1 MSEHKENTISF
12 PDVFERHF
20 LRPENGETLEGKV
33 RALLSAMTPEEKA
46 DLCHGGFDPPDPG
59 KVANGGYLPGDAR
72 LGVPEIRM
80 FDGPAGVTS
89 IHDTTGLPAEEL
101 LASSWS
107 RELAREF
114 GRVTGSENRII
125 SGNCQL
131 GAEADLCR
139 TTHFNR
145 TRDMLGEDPFLAG
158 ELIVPLVQGIQ
169 EEGVMA
175 VLKHLA
181 AYVISANPADSPNTV
196 VDEQTLRELYLT
208 PFERGVKD
216 GGAVGVMTAYSRVN
230 GSYASNSRALQQ
242 DVLRRD
248 WDFKGLTMCDWG
260 GNHSFTL
267 KNGTDI
273 EMPVGAYNSTERILQ
288 RLKDGRLTMEELDT
302 AAGHVLYALGRIG
315 YLSLVQLDK
324 DGVPMEEPGRIKPI
338 RLPDTW
344 QDHAE
349 LLEKNAKAAEEIAV
363 RGAVLLKNENQA
375 LPLPDGSPNS
385 GTRIAL
391 IGTGAVYPV
400 CGYGQERAY
409 GTISRM
415 ESPCE
420 ALSRISG
427 PGNSI
432 ISAIGLDLV
441 GRTIPSDCL
450 FTDAA
455 CQAHGLIRTYG
466 ITKEDGFRPPLM
478 SQGGEGVE
486 FFGTAS
492 LDETA
497 EEEEGTLDFA
507 PAELFMPGNDAADIP
522 GFETGSFCR
531 IDPEIEFVT
540 GTRNWKNGSGG
551 TAFPKGEAYT
561 WKGWLRAPETGEYQI
576 NLQAIGGI
584 SILKIDKDGT
594 GLKDIGMIKL
604 REGCQWPWGNL
615 VCTKEGMEVCNTR
628 LQLEEG
634 KAYPIQLYVRAE
646 LEEKDMQVRLS
657 WITPSQR
664 AADLKAA
671 ELAASGADYTVLLLH
686 NGFQISREEARGG
699 MHFAESTDLS
709 LDEEQKNLLSRI
721 AAAKKPDAK
730 LIAAVCNGSAF
741 TMQDWIDV
749 PDALL
754 WFWMPGQA
762 GGSALARLL
771 LGKDNP
777 SGKLPQSFPACQTD
791 TPVTDT
797 PEHKAERWDGVAV
810 PGKPRDVIASEGIF
824 TGYRWH
830 RKSGVKPLFPFGFG
844 LSYTRFEYSDL
855 SVEQGA
861 ADVEVSF
868 CVKNT
873 GDVKGS
879 EIAQVYLG
887 AGMVPDYAMIADRQ
901 LCGFARLEDL
911 NPGEM
916 RSVRIVIPKRCF
928 CYWDIYET
936 GNADAHW
943 KRVTG
948 PRELLVG
955 ASSEDIRLK
964 TILQTPPSQNF

>member
-1 MSEHKENTISF
+1 MGEYKENSYKF
-12 PDVFERHF
+12 PAVFEAGF
-20 LRPENGETLEGKV
+20 LRPETEEALADKV
-33 RALLSAMTPEEKA
+33 RALLQAMTPEEKA
-46 DLCHGGFDPPDPG
+46 ELCHGGFDPPDPG
-59 KVANGGYLPGDAR
+59 KVANGGYLKGLPR

-101 LASSWS
+101 LASAWS

-145 TRDMLGEDPFLAG
+145 TRDMLGEDPFLTG

-181 AYVISANPADSPNTV
+181 AYVVSANPADSPNTV

-208 PFERGVKD
+208 PFERGVKE
-216 GGAVGVMTAYSRVN
+216 GGAVGVMTTYSRVN
-230 GSYASNSRALQQ
+230 GPYASNSRALQI

-248 WDFKGLTMCDWG
+248 WGFTGLTMCDWG

-273 EMPVGAYNSTERILQ
+273 EMPVGAYNSTERILK
-288 RLKDGRLTMEELDT
+288 RLEDGRLTMDELD
-302 AAGHVLYALGRIG
+302 AAASHVLTALGRIG
-315 YLSLVQLDK
+315 YLSLVTLDEHGMPK
-324 DGVPMEEPGRIKPI
+324 EEPGRTEPV

-344 QDHAE
+344 QDSA
-349 LLEKNAKAAEEIAV
+349 LQLAKNAKTAEEIAV
-363 RGAVLLKNENQA
+363 RGAVLLKNDNHT
-375 LPLPDGSPNS
+375 LPLAAGS
-385 GTRIAL
+385 RIAL
-391 IGTGAVYPV
+391 IGTGARYPV

-415 ESPCE
+415 ESPAE
-420 ALSRISG
+420 AMERLADSKS
-427 PGNSI
+427 SI
-432 ISAIGLDLV
+432 TCAIGLDLV

-450 FTDAA
+450 FTDAG
-455 CQAHGLIRTYG
+455 CTVHGLTRTYG
-466 ITKEDGFRPPLM
+466 ITKEDGYRPPLM

-486 FFGTAS
+486 FIGTAS
-492 LDETA
+492 RDETA

-507 PAELFMPGNDAADIP
+507 PAELFMPGNDTADIP
-522 GFETGSFCR
+522 GYETGSFCR
-531 IDPEIEFVT
+531 IDPEIEFVCD
-540 GTRNWKNGSGG
+540 NQHWKNGPQG

-561 WKGWLRAPETGEYQI
+561 WKGWLRAPQTGEYQI

-594 GLKDIGMIKL
+594 GLKDIGMIKM

-628 LQLEEG
+628 VYLEEG
-634 KAYPIQLYVRAE
+634 RAYPIQLYVKAE
-646 LEEKDMQVRLS
+646 MAEKDMQVRLA
-657 WITPSQR
+657 WVTPAQR
-664 AADLKAA
+664 LADRKEAEQAAA
-671 ELAASGADYTVLLLH
+671 ESDAVVILLH
-686 NGFQISREEARGG
+686 NGFQIAREEASGG
-699 MHFAESTDLS
+699 MHFAESTELS
-709 LDEEQKNLLSRI
+709 LDEEQADLLRMV
-721 AAAKKPDAK
+721 AAAKKPGGR
-730 LIAAVCNGSAF
+730 LIAAVSNGSAF
-741 TMQDWIDV
+741 TMKEWIDV

-754 WFWMPGQA
+754 WMWMPGQA

-771 LGKDNP
+771 LGKDTP
-777 SGKLPQSFPACQTD
+777 SGKLPQSFPACHDD

-797 PEHKAERWDGVAV
+797 PEHKKERFDGVAV
-810 PGKPRDVIASEGIF
+810 PGKPRDVVTSEGIF
-824 TGYRWH
+824 TGYRWYQ
-830 RKSGVKPLFPFGFG
+830 KTGVKPLFPFGFG
-844 LSYTRFEYSDL
+844 LSYTHFDYSDL
-855 SVEQGA
+855 SVGQNGTE
-861 ADVEVSF
+861 VSVSF
-868 CVKNT
+868 CVKNS
-873 GDVKGS
+873 GEVKGS

-887 AGMVPDYAMIADRQ
+887 AGIVPDYVMIADRQ
-901 LCGFARLEDL
+901 LCGFARLEDME
-911 NPGEM
+911 PGET
-916 RSVRIVIPKRCF
+916 RSVRIVIPERCF
-928 CYWDIYET
+928 CYWDIHET
-936 GNADAHW
+936 GDAAAHW
-943 KRVTG
+943 KKVKG
-948 PRELLVG
+948 PRELFVG

-964 TILQTPPSQNF
+964 SVLEN

>member
-1 MSEHKENTISF
+1 MRENKDNTIQF
-12 PDVFERHF
+12 PVFFEARF
-20 LRPENGETLEGKV
+20 LRPETGEACAGKV

-59 KVANGGYLPGDAR
+59 KVANGGYLRGVPR

-89 IHDTTGLPAEEL
+89 IHDTTGLPSEEL

-107 RELAREF
+107 RELAEKF
-114 GRVTGSENRII
+114 GRVTGSENRVI

-158 ELIVPLVQGIQ
+158 ELIVPLVRGIQ
-169 EEGVMA
+169 DEGVMA

-181 AYVISANPADSPNTV
+181 AYVISSNPADSPNTV

-208 PFERGVKD
+208 PFERGIRE
-216 GGAVGVMTAYSRVN
+216 GGAAGVMTAYSRVN
-230 GSYASNSRALQQ
+230 GPYASNSRTLQI

-248 WDFKGLTMCDWG
+248 WGFTGLTMCDWG

-273 EMPVGAYNSTERILQ
+273 EMPFGAYNSTERILQ
-288 RLKDGRLTMEELDT
+288 RLDDGRLTMEQLDT
-302 AAGHVLYALGRIG
+302 AAGHVLSALGRIG
-315 YLSLVQLDK
+315 YLALVTLDEN
-324 DGVPMEEPGRIKPI
+324 GVPLEEPGRTDPI
-338 RLPDTW
+338 RLPDTYK
-344 QDHAE
+344 DNAA
-349 LLEKNAKAAEEIAV
+349 LLEKNAETAEEIAV

-375 LPLPDGSPNS
+375 LPLPDGSPCH
-385 GTRIAL
+385 GARIAL
-391 IGTGAVYPV
+391 IGIGARYPV

-415 ESPCE
+415 ESPVD
-420 ALSRISG
+420 ALNRLSG
-427 PGNSI
+427 PENSI
-432 ISAIGLDLV
+432 AGAIGLDLV

-450 FTDAA
+450 FTDES
-455 CQAHGLIRTYG
+455 CTIHGLTRTYG
-466 ITKEDGFRPPLM
+466 ITQEDGYRPPMM

-492 LDETA
+492 RDESV
-497 EEEEGTLDFA
+497 EEEDEDVIDFA

-522 GFETGSFCR
+522 GFKTGGFCR
-531 IDPEIEFVT
+531 IDPEIEFVCD
-540 GTRNWKNGSGG
+540 NQHWKNGPQG
-551 TAFPKGEAYT
+551 TAFPKGEAWT

-584 SILKIDKDGT
+584 SVLKMDTNGT
-594 GLKDIGMIKL
+594 GLKDIGLISL

-628 LQLEEG
+628 VNLEAG
-634 KAYPIQLYVRAE
+634 KIYPLQLYVRAE
-646 LEEKDMQVRLS
+646 LAEKDMQVRLA

-664 AADLKAA
+664 AADLKEA
-671 ELAASGADYTVLLLH
+671 ELAAAEADATVILLH
-686 NGFQISREEARGG
+686 NGFRISRETAKGG
-699 MHFAESTDLS
+699 LSFAESTDLS
-709 LDEEQKNLLSRI
+709 LDEEQRNLLSRI
-721 AAAKKPDAK
+721 AAAKKPGSK
-730 LIAAVCNGSAF
+730 LIAAVSNGSAF
-741 TMQDWIDV
+741 TMQDWIDI
-749 PDALL
+749 PDAML
-754 WFWMPGQA
+754 WLWMPGQA

-777 SGKLPQSFPACQTD
+777 GGKLPQSFPACHND

-797 PEHKAERWDGVAV
+797 PEHKAERWDGIIV
-810 PGKPRDVIASEGIF
+810 PGKPRDVTCSEGIF

-830 RKSGVKPLFPFGFG
+830 RKSGIKPQFPFGFG
-844 LSYTRFEYSDL
+844 LSYTRFDYSDL
-855 SVEQGA
+855 SVEQSGE
-861 ADVEVSF
+861 DVSVCF
-868 CVKNT
+868 RVKNS
-873 GDVKGS
+873 GEVRGS

-887 AGMVPDYAMIADRQ
+887 AGQVPDYAMIADRQ

-911 NPGEM
+911 EPGET
-916 RSVRIVIPKRCF
+916 RSVRIAVPKRCF
-928 CYWDIYET
+928 CYWDICET
-936 GNADAHW
+936 GDAEAHW
-943 KRVTG
+943 KHVKG
-948 PRELLVG
+948 PRNLMVG
-955 ASSEDIRLK
+955 ASSEDIRLH
-964 TILQTPPSQNF
+964 TVIE

>member
-1 MSEHKENTISF
+1 MSGQNNNTIQF
-12 PDVFERHF
+12 PAVFEARF
-20 LRPENGETLEGKV
+20 LRPEDGEALASKIS
-33 RALLSAMTPEEKA
+33 ALLSVMTPEEKA
-46 DLCHGGFDPPDPG
+46 DLCHGGFDPPVPG
-59 KVANGGYLPGDAR
+59 KVANGGYLRGVPR

-80 FDGPAGVTS
+80 YDGPAGVTS

-158 ELIVPLVQGIQ
+158 ELIVPLVKGIQ

-208 PFERGVKD
+208 AFERGIRD

-230 GSYASNSRALQQ
+230 GPYASNSRALQL

-248 WDFKGLTMCDWG
+248 WGFTGLTMCDWG

-288 RLKDGRLTMEELDT
+288 RLNDGRLTMEELDT
-302 AAGHVLYALGRIG
+302 AAGHVLCALGRIG
-315 YLSLVQLDK
+315 YLSLVTLDGN
-324 DGVPMEEPGRIKPI
+324 GVPLEEPGRTDPI
-338 RLPDTW
+338 SLPDTYE
-344 QDHAE
+344 DNSA
-349 LLEKNAKAAEEIAV
+349 LLEKNAKTAEEIAV
-363 RGAVLLKNENQA
+363 RGAVLLKNENNT
-375 LPLPDGSPNS
+375 LPLPDGFE
-385 GTRIAL
+385 GTGAKIAL
-391 IGTGAVYPV
+391 IGTGAEYPV

-415 ESPCE
+415 ESPTD
-420 ALSRISG
+420 ALARLSG
-427 PGNSI
+427 PENSVAC
-432 ISAIGLDLV
+432 AIGLDLV
-441 GRTIPSDCL
+441 GRTIPEDYLFSDE
-450 FTDAA
+450 A
-455 CQAHGLIRTYG
+455 CTIHGLTRTYG
-466 ITKEDGFRPPLM
+466 ITEEDGYRPPMM

-486 FFGTAS
+486 FFGTAAR
-492 LDETA
+492 DETV
-497 EEEEGTLDFA
+497 EEDDDDDVIDFA
-507 PAELFMPGNDAADIP
+507 PAELFMPGSDAADIP
-522 GFETGSFCR
+522 GFETGSICR
-531 IDPEIEFVT
+531 IDPEVEFVT
-540 GTRNWKNGSGG
+540 GTRNWKNGPDG
-551 TAFPKGEAYT
+551 TAFPKGESYT
-561 WKGWLRAPETGEYQI
+561 WKGWLLAPETGEYQI

-584 SILKIDKDGT
+584 SVLKIDSDGN
-594 GLKDIGMIKL
+594 GLKDIGIIHL

-628 LQLEEG
+628 VNLEAG
-634 KAYPIQLYVRAE
+634 KAYPIQLYVKAE
-646 LEEKDMQVRLS
+646 LAEKDMQVRLA
-657 WITPSQR
+657 WVTPSQR
-664 AADLKAA
+664 AADLKEA
-671 ELAASGADYTVLLLH
+671 ELAAAEADATVIMLH
-686 NGFQISREEARGG
+686 NGFQIARDKADGG
-699 MHFAESTDLS
+699 LHFAESTDLS
-709 LDEEQKNLLSRI
+709 LDEEQKNLLTHV
-721 AAAKKPDAK
+721 AAARKPGSK
-730 LIAAVCNGSAF
+730 LIAVVSNGSSF
-741 TMQDWIDV
+741 TMQDWIDL

-754 WFWMPGQA
+754 WLWMPGQA
-762 GGSALARLL
+762 GGSATARLL

-777 SGKLPQSFPACQTD
+777 SGKLSQSFPALGCD

-797 PEHKAERWDGVAV
+797 PEHKTERWDGVIT
-810 PGKPRDVIASEGIF
+810 PGKPKDVTCSEGIF

-844 LSYTRFEYSDL
+844 LSYTHFDYSDL
-855 SVEQGA
+855 SVDRSGN
-861 ADVEVSF
+861 DVTVCF
-868 CVKNT
+868 NVTNT
-873 GDVKGS
+873 GEIKGT

-887 AGMVPDYAMIADRQ
+887 KGSVPDYAMIADRQ

-911 NPGEM
+911 EPGET
-916 RSVRIVIPKRCF
+916 RSVSISIPERSF
-928 CYWDIYET
+928 CYWDIRET
-936 GNADAHW
+936 GNEQAHW
-943 KRVTG
+943 KRALG
-948 PRELLVG
+948 PRELLIG
-955 ASSEDIRLK
+955 ASSEDIRLN
-964 TILQTPPSQNF
+964 TVLE